1 MRPLNFVVYIALF
14 CSESSNTPVHLQHIA
29 WSVFLACCIISLF
42 DHLNICKPLCRYFA
56 KTTHR
61 KTTVGQ
67 IYLSQDY
74 PLQICSTRRS
84 KNLMEHYGTPEILGY
99 NGMRMWGIGIKTW
112 WDSPVFCSIVGCLLN
127 MCGVPKIL
135 WFDLVIRRIRHYITN
150 TMEDETAKTVRI
162 TLFWFREKKD
172 IHETEVKSKRK
183 ILPERCVWDASV
195 LGISL

>member
-1 MRPLNFVVYIALF
+1 MRPLNFVVNIALF

-74 PLQICSTRRS
+74 SLQIYFTRRS

-99 NGMRMWGIGIKTW
+99 NGMRMWGVGIKTW
-112 WDSPVFCSIVGCLLN
+112 RDSPVFFNCRLFLKYVRRAKNTSVRPRHKKNSSLHYKYNGRRDSENSANYFILILREERYSRDRSEPWKAKEKYCQR
-127 MCGVPKIL
+127 GVFGMPV
-135 WFDLVIRRIRHYITN
+135 F
-150 TMEDETAKTVRI
+150 
-162 TLFWFREKKD
+162 
-172 IHETEVKSKRK
+172 
-183 ILPERCVWDASV
+183 
-195 LGISL
+195 